1 MKIYGK
7 LVTGIGL
14 VVLLLMG
21 VMGFIARQAIAIVD
35 FKALHL
41 QAVELLSTWDNV
53 QVKTQS
59 ILLEN
64 LELEKLEER
73 WKAGVV
79 EFTEDLDKLEENPA
93 FIALGPEVSG
103 LLTNTRN
110 LWKLTDTQI
119 KVAVGALDEFQEL
132 VIVKHKPLQGTMGD
146 GLVNKVY
153 RLQGDGSLPI
163 DEFFYFHS
171 LSTSLQKVL
180 VSNDSFRQVLGKMLV
195 GIEEKVAAVIT
206 QTIIIGIALSLLAVI
221 AAFIY
226 VSIFSKRI
234 AKRAQVLENAMSRIA
249 AHDYTTTVPQ
259 LGKDELGLLSNH
271 LQTVS
276 SSLSTIFSAVKGSVD
291 NVTSLKDALSAGT
304 TESAAAVNQ
313 INKNIESIKN
323 QFIILNTSIDQAGDG
338 LQEIARHL
346 DTFRSE
352 STSQT
357 NLMEEAGNE
366 LGTAVEAVIQ
376 VSREIED
383 KASMAENLRRV
394 VLDGSDRVQSTNDII
409 RTISRDIEGIVEV
422 IELIDQISEQTNILS
437 MNAAIESA
445 HAGVAGKGFAVVA
458 EEIRK
463 LAEST
468 QDNAQRIGDALSSIT
483 DKIQKA
489 LEISESSS
497 LAFDSINADV
507 NSFVTVLKDI
517 AQAAKKSSTN
527 SVEVAS
533 AIKESIQASKRVS
546 RGTEDMY
553 LRHHAILD
561 AMGNI
566 QAISGEA
573 LQGITEIDAGSRE
586 ILENAMGLEQMGTES
601 RERITELESAIEG
614 IIISDEDVARNRE
627 KAEAASKPTY
637 TPLFDDE
644 TGVDVKKP
652 PITVIGEENGLDDAI
667 HFDSDDVHAEAHLL
681 PEEED

>member
-1 MKIYGK
+1 M
-7 LVTGIGL
+7 
-14 VVLLLMG
+14 VLLLMG
-21 VMGFIARQAIAIVD
+21 VMGFIARQAVAIVN
-35 FKALHL
+35 FKSLHL
-41 QAVELLSTWDNV
+41 QAVELLSTWDSV
-53 QVKTQS
+53 QVNTQS

-64 LELEKLEER
+64 MQLDALEER
-73 WKAGVV
+73 WKLSVLD
-79 EFTEDLDKLEENPA
+79 FTEGLDKLESNPI
-93 FIALGPEVSG
+93 FTALGPEVSG

-110 LWKLTDTQI
+110 LWKLTDAQL
-119 KVAVGALDEFQEL
+119 KVATGALDEFQD
-132 VIVKHKPLQGTMGD
+132 IVVVKYKELQGNMGD
-146 GLVNKVY
+146 GLMNKVY
-153 RLQGDGSLPI
+153 RLQSDGYMPI

-180 VSNDSFRQVLGKMLV
+180 VSNESFRQVLGRMLV
-195 GIEEKVAAVIT
+195 GIEEKVEAVIT

-234 AKRAQVLENAMSRIA
+234 SKRAQVLETAMSRIA
-249 AHDYTTTVPQ
+249 AHDYTTKVPH
-259 LGKDELGLLSNH
+259 LGKDELGLLSTH

-276 SSLSTIFSAVKGSVD
+276 SSLSSIFGAVKGSVD
-291 NVTSLKDALSAGT
+291 NVTALKDALSAGT

-338 LQEIARHL
+338 LQEIAHHL

-376 VSREIED
+376 VSREIEE

-445 HAGVAGKGFAVVA
+445 HAGAAGKGFAVVA

-489 LEISESSS
+489 LDISESSS
-497 LAFDSINADV
+497 QAFDSINADV

-517 AQAAKKSSTN
+517 ALAAKKSSTN
-527 SVEVAS
+527 SVEVAN

-614 IIISDEDVARNRE
+614 IVIDEEDLARKMA
-627 KAEAASKPTY
+627 KAEEESRASY
-637 TPLFDDE
+637 SPLFDDE
-644 TGVDVKKP
+644 TGVDVKRP
-652 PITVIGEENGLDDAI
+652 PITVTGDESDVDDAV
-667 HFDSDDVHAEAHLL
+667 HFDAEDIHAEAHLL
-681 PEEED
+681 ADDE